1 MTTVNLLDQIIQP
14 GDDRRR
20 RRCMNES
27 GWIAFSTG
35 RDQQLPRRTR
45 VSCRAHQRRPLVP
58 SAAGE
63 ARAGHAR
70 AATAR
75 ARTRAA
81 PLPAHAGWSQVAAV
95 CGRRARS
102 PGPKMFLFGSGI
114 RKRTQIMSCAIV
126 FVCRGIELGC
136 SDPCGYIRISE
147 KRWTQKNDHF

>member
-63 ARAGHAR
+63 ARAGHAL
-70 AATAR
+70 AATAPGIRWLVTSCCGLWTPSSIARSQSVSVWFGDQETNSDHVLRHCFCLPGDR
-75 ARTRAA
+75 AR
-81 PLPAHAGWSQVAAV
+81 LL
-95 CGRRARS
+95 RS
-102 PGPKMFLFGSGI
+102 M
-114 RKRTQIMSCAIV
+114 
-126 FVCRGIELGC
+126 
-136 SDPCGYIRISE
+136 RIH
-147 KRWTQKNDHF
+147 KNF

>member
-1 MTTVNLLDQIIQP
+1 
-14 GDDRRR
+14 
-20 RRCMNES
+20 MNES

-102 PGPKMFLFGSGI
+102 PGPKVFLFGSGI
-114 RKRTQIMSCAIV
+114 IIRTQTRSCPAI
-126 FVCRGIELGC
+126 FFSLPGDRA
-136 SDPCGYIRISE
+136 S
-147 KRWTQKNDHF
+147 